1 MEKILTPDVS
11 QAGLWA
17 LAPGELADAGL
28 DDLVWLA
35 AHVCTAP
42 VAYLSYRD
50 AGMRRFRHVVG
61 ATIADMPAARFLG
74 ALEGTGGD
82 AFFEIPDAQS
92 EPRSDSLS
100 SVCGVAEA
108 RSFASVPLIVS
119 GHGVIG
125 QLCVVTTVGRS
136 LERDQ
141 RLALSKIGSQIAA
154 RLLARWRAAELSL
167 VQQEQA
173 RKAQFLESLLANTP
187 AAVISTSREGL
198 ISSFNPAAE
207 RMLGFQAGEVEG
219 RLNVNALHLDSE
231 LVSRLALLAW
241 RGDQQSCVWQA
252 IAGLEPGSDPSLQEW
267 QLRCK
272 DGQALSTLLT
282 VAELRDAEG
291 GVVGYVGTALD
302 ITERRRLDQ
311 LKAEFISTVSH
322 ELRTP
327 LTAISGALGLIRG
340 GACGPMPGPVLPML
354 EIAHK
359 NSLRLGYL
367 IDDLLDMEQLA
378 SGRMRFDME
387 VQPLLPLVERAIEA
401 IADQARES
409 GVHLVVVARADSELR
424 VRVDADRLQQVIV
437 NFLSNAAKFSPRG
450 AQVEISI
457 DHVGTAAR
465 VTVSDHGPGIPE
477 QFRARIFHK
486 FSQADSSDTR
496 QKGGTGLG
504 LAICKELIERMNGLI
519 GYDTLV
525 GAGTRFHF
533 QLPVVQASHDFPS
546 IVGAPLP
553 DAPRVLVVEDDHDIA
568 QLIVLMLNR
577 AQIAADVAG
586 TALQAIESLQQARY
600 AAMTLDLLLPDQ
612 SGLVLM
618 RHIRDLPGLID
629 LPVVVVSA
637 HTEDGRHSLNR
648 ELAPIEW
655 IPKPIDEHRL
665 IRAVRRA
672 LEHRTPN

>member
-74 ALEGTGGD
+74 
-82 AFFEIPDAQS
+82 
-92 EPRSDSLS
+92 
-100 SVCGVAEA
+100 
-108 RSFASVPLIVS
+108 
-119 GHGVIG
+119 
-125 QLCVVTTVGRS
+125 
-136 LERDQ
+136 
-141 RLALSKIGSQIAA
+141 
-154 RLLARWRAAELSL
+154 
-167 VQQEQA
+167 
-173 RKAQFLESLLANTP
+173 
-187 AAVISTSREGL
+187 
-198 ISSFNPAAE
+198 
-207 RMLGFQAGEVEG
+207 
-219 RLNVNALHLDSE
+219 
-231 LVSRLALLAW
+231 
-241 RGDQQSCVWQA
+241 
-252 IAGLEPGSDPSLQEW
+252 
-267 QLRCK
+267 
-272 DGQALSTLLT
+272 
-282 VAELRDAEG
+282 
-291 GVVGYVGTALD
+291 
-302 ITERRRLDQ
+302 
-311 LKAEFISTVSH
+311 
-322 ELRTP
+322 
-327 LTAISGALGLIRG
+327 
-340 GACGPMPGPVLPML
+340 
-354 EIAHK
+354 
-359 NSLRLGYL
+359 
-367 IDDLLDMEQLA
+367 
-378 SGRMRFDME
+378 
-387 VQPLLPLVERAIEA
+387 
-401 IADQARES
+401 
-409 GVHLVVVARADSELR
+409 
-424 VRVDADRLQQVIV
+424 
-437 NFLSNAAKFSPRG
+437 
-450 AQVEISI
+450 
-457 DHVGTAAR
+457 
-465 VTVSDHGPGIPE
+465 
-477 QFRARIFHK
+477 
-486 FSQADSSDTR
+486 
-496 QKGGTGLG
+496 
-504 LAICKELIERMNGLI
+504 
-519 GYDTLV
+519 V